1 MVFPAFCFYT
11 LILERTQEAKVAFCL
26 PYPLDTLLIFLGM
39 SRGDFEKIKAILRA
53 ETAVAKIHSH
63 VAVMPPLHLFY
74 TSNQRLQ
81 NHGIRVPSLFVAE
94 VGEKRSDRSKRSVLI
109 LNALTV

>member
-1 MVFPAFCFYT
+1 
-11 LILERTQEAKVAFCL
+11 
-26 PYPLDTLLIFLGM
+26 
-39 SRGDFEKIKAILRA
+39 
-53 ETAVAKIHSH
+53 
-63 VAVMPPLHLFY
+63 MPPLHLFY

-109 LNALTV
+109 LNASTV